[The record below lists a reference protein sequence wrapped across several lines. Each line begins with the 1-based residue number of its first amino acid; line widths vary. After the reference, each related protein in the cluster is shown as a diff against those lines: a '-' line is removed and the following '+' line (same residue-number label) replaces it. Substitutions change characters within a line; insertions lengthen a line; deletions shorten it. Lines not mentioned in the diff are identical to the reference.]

1 MARVRR
7 LRREIEYHNRRYY
20 VLDDPEISDAEYDE
34 LFRELLDLERR
45 FPDLD
50 DPNSPTRRVGG
61 EPAEGFETYSHGLA
75 MFSLDNAMDIDSW
88 LDFSARVSKALAGE
102 TLDWWVDPKLDGLA
116 VEVVYRSGALSVAA
130 TRGDGR
136 VGEDVTR
143 NMRTV
148 RNLPLV
154 LEPAGVGVPELL
166 EVRGEVVMS
175 KAEFAALNERQA
187 ESGGKVFANP
197 RNAAA
202 GSIRQLDPRVAA
214 SRPLRFLAYGVG
226 RMAGAA
232 SEWRTQEE
240 VMRGLSGLGLAV
252 PPQARLCATADEV
265 AEYFKRLMD
274 EREALAVEI
283 DGVVAKVN
291 SLELQ
296 KRLGETSRSP
306 RWALA
311 LKFPAH
317 QAQTALRDIV
327 IQVGRTGAL
336 TPVAELDPV
345 RIAGV
350 EVSRATLHN
359 QDEIESKDLRIGDR
373 VIVQRAGDVIPQVVR
388 ALIDER
394 TGLEKK
400 FVFPVSCPVC
410 GGPVTRLPGEAAVR
424 CNNLSC
430 PARLE
435 QGLVHF
441 VSKAGLDMQGV
452 GARWVRRLAQAGLL
466 RSPADLFTL
475 DRDRLLE
482 FEGMGEKSADNFL
495 RAAGQALARADL
507 AGLVSALGIRHVGER
522 TARTLAAAY
531 EDLDALAAAGEEE
544 LMALPDVG
552 PEVAASVRAFFGN
565 ERNQE
570 LLARFRALHL
580 WPRGGGAAGDGRA
593 RPLAGKKF
601 LFTGTLPAM
610 SRSEARARVE
620 SLGGEVVSA
629 VSKRVDYVVAGDEA
643 GGKLARARELGLEI
657 IGAQAFNELIT
668 GN

>member
-75 MFSLDNAMDIDSW
+75 MFSLDNAMDLDSW
-88 LDFSARVSKALAGE
+88 QEFSARVSKVLAGE
-102 TLDWWVDPKLDGLA
+102 TPDWWVDPKLDGLA

-226 RMAGAA
+226 RVAGAA

-252 PPQARLCATADEV
+252 PPQARLCATAEEV

-522 TARTLAAAY
+522 TARVLAAAY